1 MRKTYDEQLEML
13 HVDLIQMGALCER
26 AIGAAARTLTDDNEA
41 LRKDVEKLERDIDQ
55 KERDIEDLCIKMIL
69 RQQPVASDLRL
80 ISAAMRMI
88 SDMERIGDQASD
100 IVDITR
106 HLKNRKVLESL
117 PLKDMEEVTMKMVT
131 ESVDSFVR
139 QDVELA
145 KKVMEEDDIVDAKF
159 IQTKDQVAQMLMNNI
174 QLSEEF
180 VDIIMIAKYY
190 ERIGD
195 HAVNIAEWVEY
206 SITGERV
213 GDAE

>member
-26 AIGAAARTLTDDNEA
+26 AIGAAARTLMDDNEA
-41 LRKDVEKLERDIDQ
+41 LRQDVEKLERDIDQ

-69 RQQPVASDLRL
+69 RQQPVAGDLRL

-88 SDMERIGDQASD
+88 ADMERIGDQASD

-106 HLKNRKVLESL
+106 HLKNRKVLSSL

-139 QDVELA
+139 RDVELA

-159 IQTKDQVAQMLMNNI
+159 VQTKDQVAQMLINNI